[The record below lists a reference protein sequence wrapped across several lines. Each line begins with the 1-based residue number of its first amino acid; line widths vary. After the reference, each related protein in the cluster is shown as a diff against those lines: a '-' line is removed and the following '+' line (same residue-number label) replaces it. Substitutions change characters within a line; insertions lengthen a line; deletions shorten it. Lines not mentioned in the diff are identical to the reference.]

1 MPTHMKTK
9 ETKDHDNYLG
19 YEDDDDALNP
29 FVDVLLQAAVL
40 FGFVLLMAGGLFV
53 SWLIGG

>member
-1 MPTHMKTK
+1 MKTK

-19 YEDDDDALNP
+19 YEDDDDDLNP

>member
-1 MPTHMKTK
+1 M
-9 ETKDHDNYLG
+9 ENNNDNYI
-19 YEDDDDALNP
+19 E
-29 FVDVLLQAAVL
+29 VLLQAAVL